1 MNGQLPGLDLGQI
14 QNFVD
19 QVQQVAAAFV
29 DHPGRLGLLG
39 GEVALLVVGQLA
51 GQNQHAVQRGA
62 QLMRH
67 IGQELGLVLRGLL
80 QLPGRRLELGALPG
94 QHLAFLFQLL
104 VGRPQLFTLLLEFFL
119 GLAQRLRLFLQFFI
133 GDPQLLLL
141 LLQARGHGS
150 RLLQQLLG
158 ALLGFQSIQRQG
170 NRFRNAIQQLQ
181 GLLRRPAVP
190 GQFQQPHHA
199 ALATQGHQCHRAGQG
214 LAQTRCNRQ
223 IVSRQVCEQ
232 ERPLGL
238 ERPTQLAM
246 VGIKPARPVDAIG

>member
-1 MNGQLPGLDLGQI
+1 MLQPLSIRADLLRQVLGTFNVECNALGLGHRFKLAPQRVQHGFEHKRLGMNGQLPGLDLGQI

-119 GLAQRLRLFLQFFI
+119 RLAQRLRLFL
-133 GDPQLLLL
+133 
-141 LLQARGHGS
+141 
-150 RLLQQLLG
+150 
-158 ALLGFQSIQRQG
+158 
-170 NRFRNAIQQLQ
+170 
-181 GLLRRPAVP
+181 
-190 GQFQQPHHA
+190 
-199 ALATQGHQCHRAGQG
+199 
-214 LAQTRCNRQ
+214 
-223 IVSRQVCEQ
+223 
-232 ERPLGL
+232 
-238 ERPTQLAM
+238 
-246 VGIKPARPVDAIG
+246 